1 VAVVEA
7 VVAVVAVAVSAVAV
21 VFEARELGLVW
32 AWAFIRITADIIPTT
47 ATQAFAMR
55 FGSAS

>member
-1 VAVVEA
+1 VAVVE
-7 VVAVVAVAVSAVAV
+7 AVVAVAVSAVAV
-21 VFEARELGLVW
+21 VFAARELGLVW
-32 AWAFIRITADIIPTT
+32 AWAFIRITADITPTT

>member
-1 VAVVEA
+1 M
-7 VVAVVAVAVSAVAV
+7 AVSAVAV
-21 VFEARELGLVW
+21 ASVAAVFAARELGLVW